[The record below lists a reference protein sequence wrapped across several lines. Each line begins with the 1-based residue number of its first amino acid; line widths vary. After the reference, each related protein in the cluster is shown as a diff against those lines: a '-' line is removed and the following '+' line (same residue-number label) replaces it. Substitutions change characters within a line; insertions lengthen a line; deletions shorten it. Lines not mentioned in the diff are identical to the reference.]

1 VKEAWETTVHN
12 CRQASQT
19 AAAAAA
25 PLEMATNP
33 ALAYAAE
40 GCIME
45 EEEEEEVVVV
55 VVVAVDL
62 ILGCPLPWATE
73 TEDRGREGM
82 IQRPLISRVR
92 MQVVCEMGFEATQ
105 AGHLAIIIFSPA
117 NFCQVPNDFIVDRSI
132 YHVLAPKQTSLT

>member
-25 PLEMATNP
+25 
-33 ALAYAAE
+33 AADLFL
-40 GCIME
+40 
-45 EEEEEEVVVV
+45 VVVV
-55 VVVAVDL
+55 VGVGVGGLGVVVDL

-92 MQVVCEMGFEATQ
+92 MQVVCEMGLEATQ
-105 AGHLAIIIFSPA
+105 GWTSCDHNILAS
-117 NFCQVPNDFIVDRSI
+117 
-132 YHVLAPKQTSLT
+132 

>member
-12 CRQASQT
+12 FRQASQT

-25 PLEMATNP
+25 LLEMAINP

-40 GCIME
+40 GCIMVEE

-55 VVVAVDL
+55 VDL
-62 ILGCPLPWATE
+62 ILGCRLPWATE

-92 MQVVCEMGFEATQ
+92 MQVVCEMGLEATQ
-105 AGHLAIIIFSPA
+105 GWTSCDHNILAS
-117 NFCQVPNDFIVDRSI
+117 
-132 YHVLAPKQTSLT
+132 

>member
-19 AAAAAA
+19 AAAAAVA
-25 PLEMATNP
+25 PLEMAINP
-33 ALAYAAE
+33 ALAYAAG
-40 GCIME
+40 GCIM
-45 EEEEEEVVVV
+45 EEEEEVVVV
-55 VVVAVDL
+55 VVVDL

-92 MQVVCEMGFEATQ
+92 MQVVCEMGLEATQ
-105 AGHLAIIIFSPA
+105 GWTSCDHNILAS
-117 NFCQVPNDFIVDRSI
+117 
-132 YHVLAPKQTSLT
+132 

>member
-25 PLEMATNP
+25 APLEMAINP

-45 EEEEEEVVVV
+45 EEEEEEEVVVV
-55 VVVAVDL
+55 VVVDL
-62 ILGCPLPWATE
+62 ILGRPLPWATE

-82 IQRPLISRVR
+82 IQRPRISRVR
-92 MQVVCEMGFEATQ
+92 MQVVCEMGLEATQ
-105 AGHLAIIIFSPA
+105 GWTSCDHNILAS
-117 NFCQVPNDFIVDRSI
+117 
-132 YHVLAPKQTSLT
+132 